1 MPVVKRSVEPIF
13 VSHGEIPRDAK
24 NGLEAVAVNTLSGV
38 IYQLSSLAYHA
49 ENIFGEL
56 FKEATGIFE
65 RTCNAQKRI
74 DQLAIK
80 VTKLDSAEEES
91 KLDIKLCKIC
101 YGPLLKIKTTSLF
114 LFFCSDFKNRFS
126 C

>member
-1 MPVVKRSVEPIF
+1 MPVIKRAVEPVF
-13 VSHGEIPRDAK
+13 VSKGEIPKDAK

-74 DQLAIK
+74 EQLSTK
-80 VTKLDSAEEES
+80 VTELDPTVEVS
-91 KLDIKLCKIC
+91 KCWIGLGL
-101 YGPLLKIKTTSLF
+101 
-114 LFFCSDFKNRFS
+114 
-126 C
+126 

>member
-1 MPVVKRSVEPIF
+1 MPVIKRAVEPVY
-13 VSHGEIPRDAK
+13 VSRGEIPKNAK

-56 FKEATGIFE
+56 FNEAYGIFE

-74 DQLAIK
+74 EQLSTK
-80 VTKLDSAEEES
+80 VTKLDSAVEES
-91 KLDIKLCKIC
+91 KL
-101 YGPLLKIKTTSLF
+101 LF
-114 LFFCSDFKNRFS
+114 NFNE
-126 C
+126 